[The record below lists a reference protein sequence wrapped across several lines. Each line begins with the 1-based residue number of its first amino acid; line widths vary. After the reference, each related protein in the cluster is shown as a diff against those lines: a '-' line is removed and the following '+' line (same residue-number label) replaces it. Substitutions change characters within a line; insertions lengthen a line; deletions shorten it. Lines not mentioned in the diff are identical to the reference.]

1 MNLNL
6 FIAERIGKKTTSDG
20 KLSRISNTIAT
31 ISVGLSIAVM
41 ILAIAI
47 ANGFREE
54 IREKASGFNGDIT
67 LSAPGVDIQNHLFT
81 IKPLSF
87 IDKIDSLQYV
97 SHIQPVFF
105 RTGIL
110 KNRNQIHGVV
120 FKGVDS
126 SYNMQFFKQYLVAG
140 EIPQYASST
149 RSSGGTP
156 PLSNDILISK
166 RLADILHL
174 NVGDKTTAYFIDEN
188 VTPRRFTIKG
198 IFDAQLDEIDK
209 SLIIADSRHISRLNG
224 WKEEQLNGYEIILNK
239 KGNNNVEIC
248 KETIEEILYKYTKE
262 EDSSVVANTI
272 QERFYILFDWLHLLD
287 MNVLIILSL
296 MIAVAGFNM
305 VSGLLIIL
313 FERISQI
320 GLLKALGMQN
330 KSISKIFL
338 YRAAFIVGKGLLI
351 GNLLSLL
358 ICFIESRYKIIS
370 LDPANYFI
378 SYVPIDI
385 QWHTVLGINLIAFAL
400 IMAILLVP
408 CHLISRVSPSRTL
421 ITK

>member
-6 FIAERIGKKTTSDG
+6 FIAERIGKKASSNG

-31 ISVGLSIAVM
+31 LSVGLSIAVM

-47 ANGFREE
+47 ANGFRSE
-54 IREKASGFNGDIT
+54 IHQKASGFNGDIVLT
-67 LSAPGVDIQNHLFT
+67 APGVDIRNHLFP

-87 IDKIDSLQYV
+87 IDKIDSLPYIGN
-97 SHIQPVFF
+97 IQPVTY
-105 RTGIL
+105 RSGLL
-110 KNRNQIHGVV
+110 KTDDQIHGVI
-120 FKGVDS
+120 FKGIES
-126 SYNMQFFKQYLVAG
+126 GYNMHFFEKNLISG
-140 EIPQYASST
+140 ELPDYSFSPDSLG
-149 RSSGGTP
+149 RTP
-156 PLSNDILISK
+156 APSNDILISK
-166 RLADILHL
+166 RLAQMLHYSI
-174 NVGDKTTAYFIDEN
+174 GDKVLAYFVDED
-188 VTPRRFTIKG
+188 VKPRRFTIKG

-209 SLIIADSRHISRLNG
+209 ALVIADSRHLSRLNG
-224 WKEEQLNGYEIILNK
+224 WREGEINGYEIILNK
-239 KGNNNVEIC
+239 KGNNNQGNCVDEIE
-248 KETIEEILYKYTKE
+248 KILYKYTTE
-262 EDSSVVANTI
+262 EDSSVVANTL

-330 KSISKIFL
+330 RNISRIFL

-351 GNLLSLL
+351 GNVIALA
-358 ICFIESRYKIIS
+358 ICIIESKYKFIT
-370 LDPANYFI
+370 LDPANYFV

-385 QWHTVLGINLIAFAL
+385 NAITIIGINIIAFTL
-400 IMAILLVP
+400 IMVILMIPCHMISKISPAKTLLV
-408 CHLISRVSPSRTL
+408 
-421 ITK
+421 K